1 MSKDNVEIFQR
12 GIDAWNRDDLDAW
25 IRQFDPEVEWFALM
39 EVFRGQLQGRC
50 HLTVRMDDCRDL
62 GEAVLGLGELIGMG
76 RTTQLNVTVELAQLV
91 TFRRGRMVTLRDFPS
106 HAEGLKAAGLRG

>member
-1 MSKDNVEIFQR
+1 
-12 GIDAWNRDDLDAW
+12 
-25 IRQFDPEVEWFALM
+25 
-39 EVFRGQLQGRC
+39 
-50 HLTVRMDDCRDL
+50 MDDCRDL
-62 GEAVLGLGELIGMG
+62 GDAVLGLGELIGMG